1 MKIYLSVITFLIFH
15 CSFAQITI
23 TDNDLISVGDIIEQ
37 VDDISPNSAINV
49 GSPGANQFWD
59 FSSLQIVGSYTQQCI
74 DPSTT
79 PFSISYPN
87 SNLCM
92 YDGIEH
98 VFLNKT
104 PSKIELLGIDDS
116 VFADPVVVLP
126 LPLSYGTSLID
137 GPVTFVDSSISGPFV
152 ELILAT
158 YGFSAALISGS
169 AAHVADTISVSGDIE
184 TEFLVDAYGT
194 MQLPMGSYDCLRLKI
209 ERNSTTNIQVHCID
223 TISGS
228 GTGWYQIPFSDFEE
242 DISYQWW
249 TNNPDSRFFL
259 AEAYVDSSD
268 NVLDVTFTNNS
279 SSFSNNQ
286 LKSNFSVQLV
296 DDKSIEISASS
307 NISSNSFKIYDV
319 SGRLVQ
325 ENSFSNNITIDTKFF
340 KKGTYIMNFYTNENI
355 VESKKILVQ

>member
-1 MKIYLSVITFLIFH
+1 
-15 CSFAQITI
+15 
-23 TDNDLISVGDIIEQ
+23 
-37 VDDISPNSAINV
+37 
-49 GSPGANQFWD
+49 
-59 FSSLQIVGSYTQQCI
+59 
-74 DPSTT
+74 
-79 PFSISYPN
+79 
-87 SNLCM
+87 M

-104 PSKIELLGIDDS
+104 SSKIELLGIDDS

-158 YGFSAALISGS
+158 YGYSAALISGF

-194 MQLPMGSYDCLRLKI
+194 LQLPMGLYDCLRLKI

-259 AEAYVDSSD
+259 AEAYVDSTD

-279 SSFSNNQ
+279 SSFSNNE
-286 LKSNFSVQLV
+286 LKSNFSVQII
-296 DDKSIEISASS
+296 DDNSIEVFALNDINKS
-307 NISSNSFKIYDV
+307 SFKIYDI
-319 SGRLVQ
+319 SGKLVQ
-325 ENSFSNNITIDTKFF
+325 ENSFNNNITIDTKSFER
-340 KKGTYIMNFYTNENI
+340 GTYIVNFYTSNNI
-355 VESKKILVQ
+355 VESKKY

>member
-1 MKIYLSVITFLIFH
+1 MKIYLSIIAFLIFH
-15 CSFAQITI
+15 CSFSQITI

-37 VDDISPNSAINV
+37 VDDTSPNSAINV
-49 GSPGANQFWD
+49 GSSGVNQFWD
-59 FSSLQIVGSYTQQCI
+59 FSSLQIVGSYSQQCI
-74 DPSTT
+74 APSTT
-79 PFSISYPN
+79 PFGISYPN

-98 VFLNKT
+98 IFLNKT

-126 LPLSYGTSLID
+126 LPLNYGTSFID

-152 ELILAT
+152 DLILAT
-158 YGFSAALISGS
+158 YGFSAASISGF

-184 TEFLVDAYGT
+184 TNFLVDAYGT
-194 MQLPMGSYDCLRLKI
+194 IKLPMGLYDCLRLKI

-223 TISGS
+223 TISGN

-279 SSFSNNQ
+279 SSYAGNE
-286 LKSNFSVQLV
+286 LKSNFSVQII
-296 DDKSIEISASS
+296 DDKSIELSASS
-307 NISSNSFKIYDV
+307 DIFSSSFKIYDI
-319 SGRLVQ
+319 SGRLVK
-325 ENSFSNNITIDTKFF
+325 ENFLSNNVTIDTKSFQR
-340 KKGTYIMNFYTNENI
+340 GTYILNFYINENI